1 MKNESQVMPL
11 ESSGSALGNKK
22 KGGIGKSI
30 FGNLTDPAQCG
41 EQ

>member
-22 KGGIGKSI
+22 KGGYRETYFWKS
-30 FGNLTDPAQCG
+30 D
-41 EQ
+41 